1 MAYEITGQLAR
12 ISHHLTAEAR
22 DKPVITSLHL
32 LAVLNVRSST
42 PPLVER
48 HAPRTDGLLTHFASP
63 RGEKSGLARQ
73 AADGAAF
80 ASIGS
85 MLIGSGGCLLGRAG
99 NLDIE
104 AARMR
109 ENQQVRKSF
118 HVQHQAQDRGIGLVL
133 PEADAMD
140 KRV

>member
-63 RGEKSGLARQ
+63 RGEKSGLVRYLLTFIRARP
-73 AADGAAF
+73 
-80 ASIGS
+80 
-85 MLIGSGGCLLGRAG
+85 GCLRRRLNGG
-99 NLDIE
+99 
-104 AARMR
+104 
-109 ENQQVRKSF
+109 QSF
-118 HVQHQAQDRGIGLVL
+118 DGSF
-133 PEADAMD
+133 
-140 KRV
+140 